1 MIKSV
6 FNENMDPLWT
16 TPEVIQQPNLGI
28 AAYLK
33 PSMML
38 HALRDVVL
46 GPDRFDKAFR
56 TYISRWAFKHPTPY
70 DFFRTM
76 ENVGGEDL
84 AWFWREWI
92 FNNYKLDQSVAGVKY
107 NDNVPEKGAS
117 ITVENLQ
124 EMAMPVTVLVKE
136 ANGKQ
141 QRINLPVEVWQRGS
155 EWTFNVNTTSRITDV
170 VLDPDKNLPDI
181 NRKNNSLNSKG
192 F

>member
-6 FNENMDPLWT
+6 FNEKMDPLWT

-181 NRKNNSLNSKG
+181 NRKNNSLNAKG

>member
-1 MIKSV
+1 
-6 FNENMDPLWT
+6 
-16 TPEVIQQPNLGI
+16 
-28 AAYLK
+28 
-33 PSMML
+33 MML

-46 GPDRFDKAFR
+46 GPERFDKAFR

-92 FNNYKLDQSVAGVKY
+92 FNNYKLDQSVSGVKY
-107 NDNVPEKGAS
+107 NENVPEKGAS

>member
-1 MIKSV
+1 
-6 FNENMDPLWT
+6 MDPLWT
-16 TPEVIQQPNLGI
+16 TPEVIQQPNLGV

-46 GPDRFDKAFR
+46 GPERFDKAFR

-92 FNNYKLDQSVAGVKY
+92 FNNYKLDQSVSGVKY
-107 NDNVPEKGAS
+107 NENVPEKGAS